1 MEWLLKF
8 AHAAGMALAGLFLSL
23 IALYFACGF
32 AAVFYD
38 AIKDSHF
45 RHRHSREKRPR
56 FP

>member
-32 AAVFYD
+32 AAVL
-38 AIKDSHF
+38 
-45 RHRHSREKRPR
+45 PR
-56 FP
+56 LSIPPI